1 METAVTKLRAWWND
15 EGGLETAEW
24 ALLLGAV
31 IIPVAYFILQI
42 AHFVARF
49 YELTSWV
56 STLPFP

>member
-1 METAVTKLRAWWND
+1 MLLAITKLEAWWED

-31 IIPVAYFILQI
+31 LVPLAYFIYQI
-42 AHFVARF
+42 GNFVARF

>member
-1 METAVTKLRAWWND
+1 MEIAITNLRAWWRD

-31 IIPVAYFILQI
+31 IVPIAYFIYQI
-42 AHFVARF
+42 ALFVTQF

-56 STLPFP
+56 TTLPFP